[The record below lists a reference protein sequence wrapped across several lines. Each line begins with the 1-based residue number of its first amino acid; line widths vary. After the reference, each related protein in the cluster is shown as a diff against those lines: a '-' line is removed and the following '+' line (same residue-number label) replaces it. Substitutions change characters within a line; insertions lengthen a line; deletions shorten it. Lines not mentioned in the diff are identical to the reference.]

1 MPDTL
6 HTVWSSGALLGI
18 RCAGCE
24 YRAVLSPAEL
34 PTLRRDNPTRL
45 RDLRLRCGH
54 CGARGQAPV
63 EFTLFMPGNRDEAAE
78 FMRGKDVRV
87 AVV

>member
-6 HTVWSSGALLGI
+6 HTVWTTGALLGI
-18 RCAGCE
+18 RCAACDH
-24 YRAVLSPAEL
+24 RAVLSAAEL
-34 PTLRRDNPTRL
+34 PTLRRDNLTRL

-54 CGARGQAPV
+54 CGARGQAPG
-63 EFTLFMPGNRDEAAE
+63 EFTLFMPVDREEAAE
-78 FMRGKDVRV
+78 FLRGMDVRV

>member
-6 HTVWSSGALLGI
+6 HTVWTTGALLGI
-18 RCAGCE
+18 RCAACDH
-24 YRAVLSPAEL
+24 RAVLGPADL
-34 PTLRRDNPTRL
+34 PALRRDNLTRL

-54 CGARGQAPV
+54 CGVRGQAPV
-63 EFTLFMPGNRDEAAE
+63 EFTLFMPVDRDEAGE

>member
-1 MPDTL
+1 M
-6 HTVWSSGALLGI
+6 VNALLGI
-18 RCAGCE
+18 RCAACDH
-24 YRAVLSPAEL
+24 RAVLSPTEL
-34 PTLRRDNPTRL
+34 PIIRRDNLTRL

-63 EFTLFMPGNRDEAAE
+63 EFTLFMPSNRDEAAE
-78 FMRGKDVRV
+78 FMRGKDARV